1 MGNAFDMR
9 ETVEISGNIGEAI
22 EAHLDEEFGDD
33 VLDFQIYYNDRGEH
47 SVAIALQTGD
57 VVDGGVLLVMPKPA
71 SGENMYELSGILE
84 DEGPVSDF
92 CPQRILDL
100 LSPTENKEAMHWRDR
115 CRHRLLR
122 EAGQTDSLP
131 PEHEPEGRWDPEES
145 ENPIGSYDWRNSLD
159 SEIVAVEPTG
169 LKF

>member
-71 SGENMYELSGILE
+71 SARTCTSSAAFLKTKVQCQTSARSAFSIFCLQRRTKKRCIGATVVGIVSCERRVKRIRFHRNMNPRDAGIRKNRKIRSARMT
-84 DEGPVSDF
+84 G
-92 CPQRILDL
+92 
-100 LSPTENKEAMHWRDR
+100 
-115 CRHRLLR
+115 
-122 EAGQTDSLP
+122 
-131 PEHEPEGRWDPEES
+131 
-145 ENPIGSYDWRNSLD
+145 
-159 SEIVAVEPTG
+159 EIV
-169 LKF
+169 